1 MTRSSASRSSVY
13 IIAFYCV
20 EAVVGELLYYRS
32 VFTDGRRTLVT
43 RVTRV
48 LTGRGRGQIDSKHP
62 FELVSGLSK
71 Y

>member
-1 MTRSSASRSSVY
+1 M
-13 IIAFYCV
+13 
-20 EAVVGELLYYRS
+20 GELLYYRS